1 MLGPDVDIDTLCVF
15 GAGASSSSLRVRSMT
30 SSLGRLLD
38 LEAEG
43 AVESS
48 LEESGGVLT
57 LWGVKVSIF
66 GRWSGLSPIST
77 RSSSSSS
84 SLGVG

>member
-1 MLGPDVDIDTLCVF
+1 MFGPDADIDSLCAF
-15 GAGASSSSLRVRSMT
+15 GAGPPSSSSLRVRSMT
-30 SSLGRLLD
+30 SSLCRLVD

-57 LWGVKVSIF
+57 LWGVRVSIF
-66 GRWSGLSPIST
+66 GR
-77 RSSSSSS
+77 
-84 SLGVG
+84 